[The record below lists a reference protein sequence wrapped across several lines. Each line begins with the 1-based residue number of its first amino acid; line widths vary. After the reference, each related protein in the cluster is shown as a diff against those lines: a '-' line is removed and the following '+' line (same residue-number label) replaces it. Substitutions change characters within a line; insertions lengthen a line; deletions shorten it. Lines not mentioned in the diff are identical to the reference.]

1 MMNGRFI
8 SIERVIEGVYRDYA
22 FDTQLDWIDAL
33 EWIGECLDLIGAPAT
48 YIEKMSDGKSELNH
62 PCPIVIKD
70 YRGEI
75 PCDVLHLKQAFLK
88 GSSTV
93 GTNSNDNL
101 IPMRR
106 STDSLHIGKYKN
118 NSPDLNRLDSNYTYK
133 LNNNYIFTSFKEGE
147 VVIVYDANPTDEK
160 GFPLIPDNVKY
171 IKACKS
177 YVASKLAF
185 RLAIQNKMNGDI
197 LNRIEQDYYF
207 NVAQAM
213 VAGRIPNIDEMES
226 WKNNFLKLTPDINSH
241 SSAFRGDGIMEKR
254 FNNSSSI

>member
-1 MMNGRFI
+1 MLNGKFV
-8 SIERVIEGVYRDYA
+8 SVERVIEGVYRDYA
-22 FDTQLDWIDAL
+22 FDTQLDWVDAL
-33 EWIGECLDLIGAPAT
+33 EWIGECLDLIGVPAT
-48 YIEKMSDGKSELNH
+48 YIEKITDGKKELNH
-62 PCPIVIKD
+62 PCPILIED

-75 PCDVLHLKQAFLK
+75 PCDVLHFKQAFYK
-88 GSSTV
+88 GIK
-93 GTNSNDNL
+93 SNTL

-106 STDSLHIGKYKN
+106 TTDSLHIAKYKN
-118 NSPDLNRLDSNYTYK
+118 NSPDLNRIDSDYTYK
-133 LNNNYIFTSFKEGE
+133 LNNNYVFTSFKEGE
-147 VVIVYDANPTDEK
+147 VVIIYDANPTDSK

-185 RLAIQNKMNGDI
+185 KLAIQNKMNGDI

-226 WKNNFLKLTPDINSH
+226 WKNNFLKLTPNINSH
-241 SSAFRGDGIMEKR
+241 SSAFKGDGIMEQR
-254 FNNSSSI
+254 FNNSNSI